1 MQTAPWRLTE
11 LQREIL
17 CRVKHVGLRVGTLEG
32 RGGVGGL
39 DELADELVV
48 EDAHFAEDRQCV
60 RHVDR

>member
-1 MQTAPWRLTE
+1 M
-11 LQREIL
+11 
-17 CRVKHVGLRVGTLEG
+17 KHVGLRVGALEG
-32 RGGVGGL
+32 RAGVGGL